1 MKISSSGKTCPKCGN
16 DALHRKF
23 RSSWMRLIRAVKHY
37 KCGACG
43 RDIIVLF
50 GYLIDRRLAL
60 YSLLG
65 IVSIVCTIIL
75 FWIIILI
82 AKDSD
87 LSEYYKRIK
96 EGDDLVLGRDG
107 DELKKHWLFKDP

>member
-1 MKISSSGKTCPKCGN
+1 M
-16 DALHRKF
+16 
-23 RSSWMRLIRAVKHY
+23 V
-37 KCGACG
+37 
-43 RDIIVLF
+43 
-50 GYLIDRRLAL
+50 
-60 YSLLG
+60 
-65 IVSIVCTIIL
+65 
-75 FWIIILI
+75 LI